1 MSIEVKKSVIYT
13 TLFKLLNMAH
23 KALHRIATNYL
34 AFVPP
39 PL

>member
-1 MSIEVKKSVIYT
+1 MSIEIKKSIIY

-23 KALHRIATNYL
+23 KALHRIVTNDL